1 MSTGVALEG
10 STTTGQPL
18 QRVDSDLERQ
28 VTTWFCHS
36 LAVTWQLT
44 VIIVGWSS
52 FKKKIHD
59 CLYSGFVF
67 GGTVVKIHSFDEVEK
82 RPLCS
87 TSSLQLCQF

>member
-28 VTTWFCHS
+28 VTTWFCHG

-44 VIIVGWSS
+44 VIIVCWSS
-52 FKKKIHD
+52 FKK
-59 CLYSGFVF
+59 YS
-67 GGTVVKIHSFDEVEK
+67 
-82 RPLCS
+82 
-87 TSSLQLCQF
+87 